1 MGIKMNKG
9 FRTAACAQMLLVDKN
24 PAIMDWKNTSL
35 SDLIYFYEICLA
47 KDFNNALR
55 EIEAEL
61 TNRNDVVHI
70 VPKSLFSNLNASMF
84 KVPFAKTISTL
95 NKSNY
100 GQFIGESFKFHPPSF
115 LWYIGYLMAVSFGN
129 TEGADLIKKT
139 IKSFPAVNEC
149 MPAFLEL
156 ASNLPDVSDR
166 LFDLTQII
174 KSAKPIGESMDIN
187 DKIREMQE
195 DIEKHDELNPLFFEN
210 NKLKTEVSK
219 KATEVSDELL
229 ASLKEVGLEIKIKD
243 LVITGSN
250 ASYNYTKD
258 SDIDLHLIAD
268 LDGIEDPEGLY
279 PIIFDAFKSAFNKK
293 YNIDFY
299 GVPVEVYIESSNTPV
314 VSNGIYSILNDE
326 WVKEPV
332 NETIPEIDQ
341 KQLDQVLQPWK
352 DRYDQ
357 LIASIDEKTSADE
370 APIDE
375 FLTDLYDLRAK
386 GLKGDGEYSF
396 ENLTFKEIRNLGCLD
411 RLKELRDIVVANRLS
426 LEEQLTEDAHNL
438 SIEDYKDKIWS
449 LTGHQPLMQENGIF
463 EIYNVPEQ
471 EAHRIVALLKQQDFI
486 SQVRLSASKLDY
498 ARLGAGMRPSRIYK
512 ILGQL

>member
-70 VPKSLFSNLNASMF
+70 VPRSLFSNLNASML

-115 LWYIGYLMAVSFGN
+115 LWYIGYLSAISFEN

-156 ASNLPDVSDR
+156 ASSLPDVSDR
-166 LFDLTQII
+166 IYDLIKII
-174 KSAKPIGESMDIN
+174 SSAKPIGESMDIN

-195 DIEKHDELNPLFFEN
+195 DIEKHDELNPLFF
-210 NKLKTEVSK
+210 KDGKIKPEVSE
-219 KATEVSDELL
+219 KANEVADELL
-229 ASLKEVGLEIKIKD
+229 ASLAEVGLDIKIKD
-243 LVITGSN
+243 IVITGSN

-258 SDIDLHLIAD
+258 SDVDLHLIAD
-268 LDGIEDPEGLY
+268 LSDLEDPEGLY

-293 YNIDFY
+293 YDIDFY
-299 GVPVEVYIESSNTPV
+299 GVPVEVYIESSDTPV
-314 VSNGIYSILNDE
+314 VSNGIYSIMNDE

-332 NETIPEIDQ
+332 NETIPDIDQ
-341 KQLDQVLQPWK
+341 QELEKVLQPWT
-352 DRYDQ
+352 DRYDK
-357 LIASIDEKTSADE
+357 LIADINEESSTDETE
-370 APIDE
+370 IDE
-375 FLTDLYDLRAK
+375 FLTDLYELRAK
-386 GLKGDGEYSF
+386 GLKGEGEYSF
-396 ENLTFKEIRNLGCLD
+396 ENLTFKEVRNLGCLD
-411 RLKELRDIVVANRLS
+411 RLKELRDKVVANRLS
-426 LEEQLTEDAHNL
+426 LDEQLTESATEPLID
-438 SIEDYKDKIWS
+438 DYKEKIWS
-449 LTGHQPLMQENGIF
+449 LTGRQPLMQENGIF
-463 EIYNVPEQ
+463 EIYNVPEN
-471 EAHRIVALLKQQDFI
+471 EARRIVDLLQRQDFI
-486 SQVRLSASKLDY
+486 SHVRLSSSKLDY
-498 ARLGAGMRPSRIYK
+498 ARLGTGMRPGRIYK
-512 ILGQL
+512 IFGQI